1 MPERLPA
8 RTTIGGTFTSNGCI
22 PPPDAKNSSVVVLY
36 VVLLMSLGLVNLDF
50 KRNWLRGQLLRL
62 GVGVPILIGY
72 AYLEMPPLVFPQC
85 LTLLLFT
92 LVPNAAYGI
101 AMAAGMAVKSR
112 RIVSIRPASIQP
124 YLIALAIVFGFAGIL
139 AIAPVVDASGLRD
152 VADVTTSNAL
162 PPLADVKHVR
172 VVPQEAAIFAG
183 NKVVGQLGA
192 YYRVGDFNVQVAGG
206 NLVWVAPLE
215 FHGIVQWLARRTSPG
230 VIVVSAENPDASP
243 ELRQRAPLRYIPS
256 ALLNENINRHVYL
269 SYGTEQLLETTLQ
282 LDDKGDPQYL
292 VTLGRPTI
300 GWSGTIVTAVVLV
313 DPVTGAMKRVPK
325 AEFATLPSWVSRVY
339 PADLALAYNQWFGEF
354 VHGLINSLVV
364 KRDVHVPAR
373 EEVFGLLAGT
383 RFVWFVDHTSPAS
396 DQSMTGFTYMDTVTG
411 KITYYTS
418 SGGEFNSRG
427 AEDAVGSNP
436 VVRQG
441 KLLPT
446 QPLLYNAY
454 GQNTWVVPLVAETG
468 KYQTV
473 ALVQAKNG
481 HVVVGASGSP
491 SPKDDAFAQYATFL
505 GGGAGGEAAR
515 ASGEATLAGTID
527 RIASGR
533 SGTVYLT
540 LRNTAGIFT
549 TTEADAAIALLA
561 RPGDRVKFKRAPADA
576 TGFSAIAN
584 FRDDSLA
591 AAAR

>member
-313 DPVTGAMKRVPK
+313 DPVTGVMKRVPK

-549 TTEADAAIALLA
+549 TTEGDAAIALLA

>member
-1 MPERLPA
+1 MA
-8 RTTIGGTFTSNGCI
+8 VGGPRDRCFACPG
-22 PPPDAKNSSVVVLY
+22 AKTGGVVVLY
-36 VVLLMSLGLVNLDF
+36 VVLFMSLGLVNLDF

-62 GVGVPILIGY
+62 GVGVPILVVY
-72 AYLEMPPLVFPQC
+72 AYLQMPPLVFPQC

-101 AMAAGMAVKSR
+101 AAAAGMAVKSR
-112 RIVSIRPASIQP
+112 RIVSLRPASITP
-124 YLIALAIVFGFAGIL
+124 YLVALALVFGFAGIL
-139 AIAPVVDASGLRD
+139 AIAPIVDASGLRD
-152 VADVTTSNAL
+152 VADVTTSTSL
-162 PPLADVKHVR
+162 PPSADVKHVR

-206 NLVWVAPLE
+206 GLVWVAPLE
-215 FHGIVQWLARRTSPG
+215 FHGIVQWLSRRTSPG
-230 VIVVSAENPDASP
+230 VIVVSAENPDAGA
-243 ELRQRAPLRYIPS
+243 ELRERAPLRYIPS
-256 ALLNENINRHVYL
+256 AVLNDNLYRHVYL
-269 SYGTEQLLETTLQ
+269 KYGTEQLLETTLQ

-300 GWSGTIVTAVVLV
+300 GWSGTIVTAVVIV
-313 DPVTGAMKRVPK
+313 EPASGAMRRV
-325 AEFATLPSWVSRVY
+325 ARADFASLPGWVSRVY
-339 PADLALAYNQWFGEF
+339 PADLALAYNHWFGEF
-354 VHGLINSLVV
+354 VHGLWNAVFI

-373 EEVFGLLAGT
+373 PEVFGLLAGP

-396 DQSMTGFTYMDTVTG
+396 DQSMTGFTYMETVTG

-441 KLLPT
+441 KLIPT
-446 QPLLYNAY
+446 QPLLYNAF

-481 HVVVGASGSP
+481 HVVVGASGSS
-491 SPKDDAFAQYATFL
+491 SPQNDAFAQYAAFL
-505 GGGAGGEAAR
+505 GGGPAAAAAR
-515 ASGEATLAGTID
+515 VAGERALGGTID
-527 RIASGR
+527 RVATAP

-540 LRNTAGIFT
+540 LHGTPGIFT
-549 TTEADAAIALLA
+549 IDAHDAPAALLA
-561 RPGDRVKFKRAPADA
+561 RPGDRVRFKRGAPSAE
-576 TGFSAIAN
+576 GFSAISGFSDA
-584 FRDDSLA
+584 SLA
-591 AAAR
+591 AASR